1 MIWNVS
7 IADVVLFYMQQIHS
21 GYVVNLYFQWKSGIK
36 MSSGFGPGLILN
48 LSSPGQSPGSVTIDF
63 PLRARARALHAHEET
78 TLKNRRFL
86 PLGSA
91 QRLI

>member
-1 MIWNVS
+1 MKVS
-7 IADVVLFYMQQIHS
+7 F
-21 GYVVNLYFQWKSGIK
+21 
-36 MSSGFGPGLILN
+36 GFGPGHILI
-48 LSSPGQSPGSVTIDF
+48 LSSPGRLPGLGIIDF
-63 PLRARARALHAHEET
+63 PLRARARALPAHEET